1 MNVES
6 SLNKHLDIELNL
18 INQAACRGVEIIGN
32 RESAV
37 SNSEY
42 IISNYIVRSYNKTW
56 FNFEL
61 KIGGTPFQAV
71 IVKNKKKIDISDNE
85 KIESFVIKLKNFIE
99 VLRESYKKIKKDFYI
114 SEKTMFR
121 DNIFLK
127 IPYGVKAIKNAKI
140 NINIDYVYTLSLNNF
155 DMIYYETIDEVIA
168 SSDLSK
174 LKKSKWNNLLH
185 YLQII

>member
-1 MNVES
+1 MNIES

-18 INQAACRGVEIIGN
+18 INQAASRGVEIIGN
-32 RESAV
+32 RDSTV
-37 SNSEY
+37 SNSDY
-42 IISNYIVRSYNKTW
+42 IISSYIVRSYNKTW

-61 KIGGTPFQAV
+61 KIGGTPFQAIV
-71 IVKNKKKIDISDNE
+71 VKNKKKIDISDNE
-85 KIESFVIKLKNFIE
+85 KLERFVIKLQNFIE
-99 VLRESYKKIKKDFYI
+99 ILRASYKKIKKDFYI

-127 IPYGVKAIKNAKI
+127 IPYGVKTVKNARI
-140 NINIDYVYTLSLNNF
+140 IINIDSIFTIAINNF
-155 DMIYYETIDEVIA
+155 DMIYYDTIDEVIA

-185 YLQII
+185 YLKLF